1 MAGQPQDPQFQ
12 PAPQDQAQARAAW
25 PRPTFTPPAGS
36 PQETSVFA
44 HQPGQHTQPQPAQ
57 QPGQPYPSQSYTPP
71 GQSYADQGYDTQ
83 VYPRQGYAAAGQ
95 QGQSAPGQ
103 PGQPQPQQPQPQQRS
118 GYQGQSSPRQRS
130 TEKGFVGSLF
140 DFSFTSM
147 VTPKIIKFV
156 YRLLA
161 FWTVFTA
168 LVFLIISIE
177 ERHSWSNAMI
187 FITLFIIDPL
197 YILLSLGIFRVIME
211 AFVVMFRLYEETKKI
226 REQGEQRG

>member
-12 PAPQDQAQARAAW
+12 PIGQDQAQARAAW
-25 PRPTFTPPAGS
+25 PQQAYTPPSGT
-36 PQETSVFA
+36 QQDTTVFT
-44 HQPGQHTQPQPAQ
+44 HQPGQHAQQPQP
-57 QPGQPYPSQSYTPP
+57 GQGYPPSYAPP
-71 GQSYADQGYDTQ
+71 GQSYADQGYPGQ
-83 VYPRQGYAAAGQ
+83 GYPGQGYADPGQ
-95 QGQSAPGQ
+95 QGQAGQQAP
-103 PGQPQPQQPQPQQRS
+103 PPQWQA
-118 GYQGQSSPRQRS
+118 YQGAGQAAPLSARQLGR
-130 TEKGFVGSLF
+130 EKGFVGSLF

-168 LVFLIISIE
+168 LVFLFIAIK
-177 ERHSWSNAMI
+177 ERHSWSNTMI

-211 AFVVMFRLYEETKKI
+211 AFVVVFRLYEETKKI